1 MSARIVG
8 VLAMVMWTMVALPA
22 AAQSLGEVA
31 RKEAARRERIKS
43 GGKVLTNADLP
54 ASAVLAPPQDAST
67 PKAADDKSAGPPAE
81 GAAAETAVAPPTSGS
96 PAPPKDDEEGWRGRA
111 SKINAALAEARAQA
125 RQLSALSD
133 RLALEMQATDRS
145 VAARAARE
153 REDVKVKLAEAEA
166 VAAKAQATREAFV
179 QEARVAG
186 VPPAWIQ

>member
-8 VLAMVMWTMVALPA
+8 VVAMVVWAMVSGPA

-54 ASAVLAPPQDAST
+54 ASAVVAPAQDANPDKAQDDGST
-67 PKAADDKSAGPPAE
+67 AQSAE
-81 GAAAETAVAPPTSGS
+81 GGTTRSGS
-96 PAPPKDDEEGWRGRA
+96 AASPAASPSQRDDEEGWRGRA
-111 SKINAALAEARAQA
+111 ARINAALAEARAQA

-133 RLALEMQATDRS
+133 RLALEMQASDRELAS
-145 VAARAARE
+145 RAARE
-153 REDVKVKLAEAEA
+153 RDDVKAKLAQAEA
-166 VAAKAQATREAFV
+166 AEAKAQSARDAFV
-179 QEARVAG
+179 QEARAAG

>member
-8 VLAMVMWTMVALPA
+8 VLAMVVWAMVALPA

-54 ASAVLAPPQDAST
+54 ASAVLAPAQDAAT
-67 PKAADDKSAGPPAE
+67 AKAAEDKSTGQPTE
-81 GAAAETAVAPPTSGS
+81 GAAAKAAAAPPTSGA

-111 SKINAALAEARAQA
+111 AKINAALADARAQA

-166 VAAKAQATREAFV
+166 VAAKAQSTREAFV